1 MIIYSH
7 YEKSLK
13 EGNKRI
19 ILKVENEQQMIHF
32 FAEHTNAK
40 EIKIEENWGIAQQ
53 YGRQLFPEH
62 DRGDGFYYCRIEKTA

>member
-1 MIIYSH
+1 MGGTLLYITCS
-7 YEKSLK
+7 
-13 EGNKRI
+13 